1 MFARERVA
9 AWARRTT
16 STLEAALRSRT
27 TLILVAI
34 LNMLSGIFMWLSHV
48 PVLGFLGMA
57 YGGFLLY
64 TVRRK

>member
-1 MFARERVA
+1 MYTRERMA

-16 STLEAALRSRT
+16 SVLEAALRSRT
-27 TLILVAI
+27 TLVLVAI
-34 LNMLSGIFMWLSHV
+34 LSMLSGLSMWISHV

-64 TVRRK
+64 TVGRK